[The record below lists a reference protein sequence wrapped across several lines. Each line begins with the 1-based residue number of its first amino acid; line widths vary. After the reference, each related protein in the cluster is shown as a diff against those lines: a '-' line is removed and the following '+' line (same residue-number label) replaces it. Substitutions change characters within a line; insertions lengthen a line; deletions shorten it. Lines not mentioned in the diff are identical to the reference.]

1 MNIKHD
7 YSYITESGKLLI
19 ENGLAEQ
26 SVYSLNFN
34 RYFSEEEKQE
44 NVRMSHQLN
53 SEEWNQRC
61 NERSKDIYNQM
72 LPIIEEINNQFDIH
86 QLNVEKS
93 SYEHYN
99 TNWDLYFHSNK
110 GWNNRDYFD
119 NFQLT
124 FNKKRSITENQI
136 LLNKLLDILS
146 NIEVKN
152 VSCRVQYNVVTDDN
166 KIKEVAK
173 EVFEKL
179 QDKTIKFSNMEGKL
193 KLIDNN
199 YAFIKKRAKKS
210 YYRITDM
217 DLCLM
222 QINNITAEAV

>member
-93 SYEHYN
+93 SYKHYD